1 MRVYIQQ
8 DAGDM
13 TAYYPL
19 HSFEMLVIRRDGNQS
34 WIKVAFPNF
43 DRNPSYF
50 SLVENVDEATATQAM
65 DELLSLTEPSEA
77 GAVVISWDGAHFT
90 RRGL

>member
-19 HSFEMLVIRRDGNQS
+19 HSFEMLVIHRNGNQS
-34 WIKVAFPNF
+34 WIKAAFPNVE
-43 DRNPSYF
+43 RNPPSF
-50 SLVENVDEATATQAM
+50 SLVENIDEATATQAM

-77 GAVVISWDGAHFT
+77 GAVVISWDGSHFT
-90 RRGL
+90 RRSL